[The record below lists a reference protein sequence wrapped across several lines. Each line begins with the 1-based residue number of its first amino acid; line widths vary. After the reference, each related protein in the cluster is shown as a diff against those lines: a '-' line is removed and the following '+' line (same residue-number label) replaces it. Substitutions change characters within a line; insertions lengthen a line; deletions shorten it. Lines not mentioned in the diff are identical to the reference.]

1 MVLAV
6 GFDLYL
12 DCLNL

>member
-6 GFDLYL
+6 GL
-12 DCLNL
+12 

>member
-6 GFDLYL
+6 F
-12 DCLNL
+12 